1 MSPKEAASSG
11 VGLFAR
17 LAAPVR
23 GLHQAAYLLALFA
36 LLSQILALVRDR
48 LLAGSF
54 GASETLD
61 LYFAAFRL
69 PDLLFASIA
78 SLLSLY
84 ALMPALS
91 RLESESEGYAASFLR
106 RSLLVFFAAM
116 AAASAVAFVFAPEL
130 VALIAPGIAGPHA
143 NDVGVGAG
151 EKLVSLT
158 RILLLQPIL
167 LGASNIVAALTQFRH
182 RFVLYALSPLLYN
195 LGIIFGLVF
204 LYPALGLTGLGIGVV
219 MGAALHLCVQLPF
232 FAGERGRALP
242 WKKAGGELAGA
253 LALSVPR
260 TLTLMGGQFALLVLT
275 ALASLAERGSIAV
288 FTFGFNLL
296 GVPLAIIGVSYSVA
310 AFPTL
315 SNLHAS
321 GRRTEFLQHIS
332 TALRHILFWTIPA
345 TVFIIVLRAQ
355 LVRVILGS
363 GAFDWDATRLVAASL
378 ALFALALAA
387 QSITLLAVRAYY
399 AAGQT
404 ARPLIFSAVSVAATA
419 AFAML
424 LSMLFGASHFMRDFL
439 ESILRVPDIPGT
451 EVLMLPLAYALGA
464 ILQAALLLYFFARDF
479 ALPLRPLSR
488 LSLQSFSAAVLGG
501 AACYGAL
508 SLMGR
513 LVDINTVFGIAAQG
527 ALGALLG
534 LVATTIVLVAM
545 RNNEIA
551 EVWSALHGRLVKGPP
566 ALESTEV
573 S

>member
-378 ALFALALAA
+378 ALFALGILCRRADGAPADFLRRVGRGDRRLRDAPFDALWSESFHARLFGIYFEGSRYPRNRSPDAPARLCARRNFAGGSSALFFRARFCAPAPAA
-387 QSITLLAVRAYY
+387 VAAFPAEFQRRRTRRRGLLWSAFAD
-399 AAGQT
+399 GQT
-404 ARPLIFSAVSVAATA
+404 
-419 AFAML
+419 
-424 LSMLFGASHFMRDFL
+424 G
-439 ESILRVPDIPGT
+439 
-451 EVLMLPLAYALGA
+451 
-464 ILQAALLLYFFARDF
+464 
-479 ALPLRPLSR
+479 
-488 LSLQSFSAAVLGG
+488 
-501 AACYGAL
+501 
-508 SLMGR
+508 
-513 LVDINTVFGIAAQG
+513 
-527 ALGALLG
+527 
-534 LVATTIVLVAM
+534 
-545 RNNEIA
+545 
-551 EVWSALHGRLVKGPP
+551 
-566 ALESTEV
+566 
-573 S
+573 